1 MESRLHKNV
10 SVLKVLLNCV
20 SEISGIFSNK
30 GVYMA
35 TKPKGV
41 KPMQVEEV
49 KVKSSSIDNEQP
61 HDSKKPKIKV
71 VKERKPATHY
81 ISHHRGHGNTSTKVV
96 ITKGGAYAYIDRKTA
111 AKLVAS
117 NTGYAYGKKSE
128 WKQFVRDATEP
139 KLLEVK

>member
-1 MESRLHKNV
+1 
-10 SVLKVLLNCV
+10 
-20 SEISGIFSNK
+20 
-30 GVYMA
+30 MA

-41 KPMQVEEV
+41 KSMQVEEV
-49 KVKSSSIDNEQP
+49 KVKSSSIDTEQT
-61 HDSKKPKIKV
+61 HDSKKQPKLRV
-71 VKERKPATHY
+71 VKEKKPATHY